1 MSLPESELR
10 EFLVRNNVECKSL
23 RLLWEI
29 DNVRV
34 YGLTVGG
41 SQAINLWNYL
51 RQLNDESK
59 YYPLLLG
66 GEEEIE
72 QHQEYWERFAVP
84 IDEIIDIDAINAI
97 INRAS
102 ILDAEKWFYDRAQE
116 MYEDEFDDEFED
128 GEPLEVLTNGILGDW
143 DGAIFPSENFTIPSL
158 ETVVIALI
166 PTQICWQI
174 PAYLNLGGWNS
185 CPIPEEHICLMK
197 RWYEIYGAEVVGINH
212 DTIEMRVTKPPL
224 DEKTAMSLA
233 KEQYLYCNDIVDQGT
248 QTLSALASTLI
259 EGSVWYFWWD

>member
-1 MSLPESELR
+1 MSLTESELR
-10 EFLVRNNVECKSL
+10 EFLVCSNVDCQSL

-29 DNVRV
+29 DNVSV

-41 SQAINLWNYL
+41 TEAINLWNYL
-51 RQLNDESK
+51 RQLNDESH

-72 QHQEYWERFAVP
+72 KHQEYWERFAVP
-84 IDEIIDIDAINAI
+84 ENEIIEIDAVSAV

-102 ILDAEKWFYDRAQE
+102 TLDAEKWFCDRAQE
-116 MYEDEFDDEFED
+116 MYADEFDEEVED
-128 GEPLEVLTNGILGDW
+128 RDPLEAITNGILGDW
-143 DGAIFPSENFTIPSL
+143 NGDIFPSENFTIPAL
-158 ETVVIALI
+158 ETVMIALI
-166 PTQICWQI
+166 PTQICWHI
-174 PAYLNLGGWNS
+174 PAYLNFGGWNS

-197 RWYEIYGAEVVGINH
+197 KWYEIYGAEVVGMTH
-212 DTIEMRVTKPPL
+212 DTIEMRVIKPPL

-248 QTLSALASTLI
+248 QTLSALVSTLI
-259 EGSVWYFWWD
+259 ECSVWYFWWD